1 MAGKQPEAVIADDI
15 IVFIKES
22 GGDAHKQL
30 GNAATTGGLPDIAAD
45 WYSEPLGR
53 WLHLQLEVKTE
64 TGEPS
69 DRQLFRLDLYKKR
82 GYVAGIV
89 RSREDVA
96 ALIAAYEKDILD
108 KQGVIVDE
116 VLANTDMAE
125 ELESVKQALASAEK
139 AVEATDLLL
148 EALQG
153 QSLADSAK
161 IKELEVRDAR
171 MRGLIDQFV
180 RANDMKDIRVLAARV
195 KKLGL
200 DGAL

>member
-15 IVFIKES
+15 IAYIKDS

-30 GNAATTGGLPDIAAD
+30 GNAATTGGLPDIAGE

-53 WLHLQLEVKTE
+53 WLHLQLEVKTD

-96 ALIAAYEKDILD
+96 ALIAAYEKDVLD
-108 KQGVIVDE
+108 KQAVIVDE
-116 VLANTDMAE
+116 VLASTDVAE
-125 ELESVKQALASAEK
+125 ELESVKQALETLTTAK
-139 AVEATDLLL
+139 NTTDTLL
-148 EALQG
+148 EALGVTAQ
-153 QSLADSAK
+153 ADAAT
-161 IKELEVRDAR
+161 IKELHVRDAR
-171 MRGLIDQFV
+171 MRALIDQFMT
-180 RANDMKDIRVLAARV
+180 ANDMSDVRILAAKV